1 MDQLK
6 HWLRKHWFLQHFKNF
21 FNLISNFKNN
31 LSKLKYLLFVYFL
44 IVLVSTLLLYAPFTQ
59 NDLDPITGDKVTK
72 LSFVDA
78 LFTASSAFS
87 DTGLTVKSTF
97 AQFNVFGQA
106 IIAILIFAG
115 GIGVFALKLFIFN
128 FIFRRKSISLGETK
142 LIQSERGGEDSAR
155 VVKLVIVSVKFLVVV
170 TLIFSIILSIYFY
183 FADDASA
190 TAGIKESLKDYYWN
204 NPKEYLKPEYF
215 KPEYIK
221 EENFKLENFKPE
233 FLKPEY
239 LKFWKPE
246 YPQYIV
252 DKQLAY
258 ISPKNNIAM
267 SIRFG
272 FFHTISA
279 INNAGFDIIS
289 NNSLMPYYGDYFLQ
303 TCFIILFVIGGLG
316 YPVIYDL
323 RCWIKHKLTKKQGAY
338 NLTLFTKLS
347 LIIYFLVFAFGF
359 VVTLIFEIISKDMNT
374 IWNKYYIKKSEIQ
387 YFDSYRLWIA
397 NGGLSLGENWE
408 SIQWKDAANNVLTS
422 QKINEIK
429 SELTPILQRGQ
440 MYGNTFQK
448 VFAILFISLS
458 TRSAGF
464 STSSLSDF
472 TFNSYITYSIMMFI
486 GAAPS
491 STGGGIRT
499 TTFAL
504 ILLGIVSTFR
514 GDRKTRLFRRS
525 ISRDNTFNA
534 LQVFLISLSLVI
546 VATMICVTSFDVYS
560 HGGLNTAGSLTKDNV
575 LLQNPETYR
584 LEQIVFEICSAFGTT
599 GLSLGITPGLN
610 VGSKIALTIVMFIGQ
625 FGISSLLFVWKRK
638 KRYNTYYEYIEEDVA
653 IG

>member
-155 VVKLVIVSVKFLVVV
+155 VVKLVIVSVKFLLVV
-170 TLIFSIILSIYFY
+170 TLIFSAILSIYFY

-190 TAGIKESLKDYYWN
+190 TAGIKAFLREQYPNL
-204 NPKEYLKPEYF
+204 PEN
-215 KPEYIK
+215 K
-221 EENFKLENFKPE
+221 
-233 FLKPEY
+233 
-239 LKFWKPE
+239 
-246 YPQYIV
+246 
-252 DKQLAY
+252 LAY
-258 ISPKNNIAM
+258 ISPKNNIEMA
-267 SIRFG
+267 IRFG

-289 NNSLMPYYGDYFLQ
+289 NNSLMPYYSDYFLQ
-303 TCFIILFVIGGLG
+303 ICFIILFVIGGLG

-323 RCWIKHKLTKKQGAY
+323 RCWLKHKLTKQKGEY

-347 LIIYFLVFAFGF
+347 LIVYFLVFAFGF
-359 VVTLIFEIISKDMNT
+359 IVTLIFEIISKDMNT
-374 IWNKYYIKKSEIQ
+374 IWNKYYFKKSELQ
-387 YFDSYRLWIA
+387 HFDSYRLWLF
-397 NGGLSLGENWE
+397 NGSLSLSENWE
-408 SIQWKDAANNVLTS
+408 AHQWKTPIINGSQNDYRFLSSEEIITIKNN
-422 QKINEIK
+422 
-429 SELTPILQRGQ
+429 LTPILQRGQ
-440 MYGNTFQK
+440 MYGNAFQK